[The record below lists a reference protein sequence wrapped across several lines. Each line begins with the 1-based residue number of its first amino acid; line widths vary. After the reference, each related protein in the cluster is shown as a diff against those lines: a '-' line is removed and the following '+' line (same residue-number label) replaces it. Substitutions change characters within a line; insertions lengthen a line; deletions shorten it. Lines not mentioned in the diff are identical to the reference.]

1 MPTNLM
7 NDQMVVQMFSCVS
20 KLIIS
25 KNSDFTEV
33 IMVCII
39 KILSFKGG
47 YSFCTQYLILYTIWQ
62 SQRDIE
68 LSRII
73 HLLFFLH

>member
-7 NDQMVVQMFSCVS
+7 DDQMVVQMFSCAS

-25 KNSDFTEV
+25 KIGDFTEV

-39 KILSFKGG
+39 KILSFMGD
-47 YSFCTQYLILYTIWQ
+47 YSFCAQNLIL
-62 SQRDIE
+62 
-68 LSRII
+68 
-73 HLLFFLH
+73 

>member
-7 NDQMVVQMFSCVS
+7 NDQMVMQMFSCAS

-25 KNSDFTEV
+25 KNRNFTEV

-39 KILSFKGG
+39 KILSFRGG
-47 YSFCTQYLILYTIWQ
+47 CSFCAQYLIL
-62 SQRDIE
+62 
-68 LSRII
+68 
-73 HLLFFLH
+73 